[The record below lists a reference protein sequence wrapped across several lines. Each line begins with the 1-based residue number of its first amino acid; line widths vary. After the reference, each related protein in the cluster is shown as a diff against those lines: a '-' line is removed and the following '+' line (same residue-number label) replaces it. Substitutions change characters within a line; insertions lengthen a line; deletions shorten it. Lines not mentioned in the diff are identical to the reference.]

1 MIVLIPSFEPD
12 DRLEQIVGD
21 LITQSGL
28 HVVVVDDGSGPEYAD
43 HMSAVADLG
52 ATVLT
57 HPVNRGK
64 GAALRTG
71 IEHILQAHP
80 GESVVCAD
88 SDGQHSPVDV
98 LRVAA
103 RLDEGDSAMV
113 LGVRRF
119 TGRVPMRSRVG
130 NGVTARLFRA
140 LTGISLGDT
149 QTGLRA
155 YPAATLP
162 WLLTIPGDRFEWELR
177 VLLAAARDHRPI
189 EQVEIATIYLE
200 ENASSHF
207 RPLQDSARIYRQLL
221 GFASSSLAGF
231 ALDAALLAVLVALGV
246 PLVWSVLAARVVSAS
261 ANYALNRRWVFG
273 RGQRATHPR
282 LGERHRLLG
291 REQTRDRVGALLGEF
306 CRPTNRGL
314 RPQPSGQ
321 PGRGDRR
328 RHSLRVCRDYSTS
341 VTPTWRPRA
350 RPVHT
355 RSWTPPPGCA
365 R

>member
-273 RGQRATHPR
+273 RG
-282 LGERHRLLG
+282 E
-291 REQTRDRVGALLGEF
+291 
-306 CRPTNRGL
+306 
-314 RPQPSGQ
+314 
-321 PGRGDRR
+321 
-328 RHSLRVCRDYSTS
+328 
-341 VTPTWRPRA
+341 TPTPHRIALPRYAALAGVILVANELLIHALVNVTGSLVVSKLVTELALFSVSFAVQRTVVFA
-350 RPVHT
+350 RSHQASRDAAT
-355 RSWTPPPGCA
+355 ADGIACEYAATTPPQ
-365 R
+365 

>member
-71 IEHILQAHP
+71 IAHILQAHP
-80 GESVVCAD
+80 GESAVCAD

-98 LRVAA
+98 LRVAS

-130 NGVTARLFRA
+130 NGVTAQLFRA

-177 VLLAAARDHRPI
+177 VLLAAARDHRQI

-221 GFASSSLAGF
+221 GFASSSMAGF
-231 ALDAALLAVLVALGV
+231 ALDAAILAVLVALGL

-273 RGQRATHPR
+273 RGETPTPHRIALPRYAALDPGGQRGTHPR
-282 LGERHRLLG
+282 LGDRHRLLG
-291 REQTRDRVGALLGEF
+291 GEQTRDRVGALLGEF
-306 CRPTNRGL
+306 RRPTNRGL
-314 RPQPSGQ
+314 RPQPPGH

-328 RHSLRVCRDYSTS
+328 RHSLRVCRDYST
-341 VTPTWRPRA
+341 
-350 RPVHT
+350 
-355 RSWTPPPGCA
+355 
-365 R
+365 